1 MIAKWQEANAL
12 NHYLQVS
19 GGITAEVKR
28 LPKEGAM
35 WVPYVCG
42 IPLPPSTYK
51 GDLHDA
57 IEFTTEALREH
68 LQSALAK
75 LSR

>member
-1 MIAKWQEANAL
+1 MIAKWQDSNEF

-19 GGITAEVKR
+19 GGISAEVKR
-28 LPKEGAM
+28 LPKAGAL

-42 IPLPPSTYK
+42 IPLPSSTHK
-51 GDLHDA
+51 GDLHEA

-68 LQSALAK
+68 LRNALAK
-75 LSR
+75 L